1 MKRNLKTLILF
12 MGFITITTAM
22 NAQNNNINVPL
33 ITVTGESTV
42 YVKPDEVT
50 LTFGVETKNSDAKT
64 AKASNDKLMNEIHKY
79 LKAQKIDPKNLQTD
93 YVRLNSVYL
102 YNNDKERQEEYVA
115 VNTVSL
121 KLTDI
126 KQYEKIASGLLER
139 GINKIDQVTFG
150 SSKLMQHQA
159 EARNLA
165 IKNAQEKAKSLAES
179 IDQSIGKAFYINE
192 NASSYIPYPRVA
204 MEMKPMSYDASGG
217 NETTIAPG
225 EMEIK
230 GNVTVSFILN

>member
-1 MKRNLKTLILF
+1 MKRNLKTFLLF
-12 MGFITITTAM
+12 IGFCAVSTYM
-22 NAQNNNINVPL
+22 YGQNNTNNVPL

-50 LTFGVETKNSDAKT
+50 LTFGVETKNADAKV
-64 AKASNDKLMNEIHKY
+64 AKSSNDKLMSDIHKY
-79 LKAQKIDPKNLQTD
+79 LKSQKIDPKNIQTD
-93 YVRLNSVYL
+93 YVRLNSVYI
-102 YNNDKERQEEYVA
+102 YNDKERQEEYVA

-126 KQYEKIASGLLER
+126 SNYEKIASGLLER
-139 GINKIDQVTFG
+139 GINKINQVTFG
-150 SSKLMQHQA
+150 SSKLTQHQA

-179 IDQSIGKAFYINE
+179 IGQSIGKAYYINE
-192 NASSYIPYPRVA
+192 NASPIIPYPRVA
-204 MEMKPMSYDASGG
+204 MEMKAMSYDASGSD
-217 NETTIAPG
+217 ETTIAPG

-230 GNVTVSFILN
+230 GNVTVSFVLN